1 MKSSTAQASAV
12 LVMTANASLVANA
25 FVTPSSSS
33 LTQRP
38 IQAASTTTSSRLS
51 LLPDPTLAN
60 SAVESSSVMTSS
72 VLESLGSLALF
83 GSIGLGMAFSNT
95 KNSGKWKYEYKAG
108 NELSEAASKAPVA
121 VLEKVRPQTLEIALK
136 SSFGDCPCCRFL
148 NLFYPNLCSLDIRL

>member
-1 MKSSTAQASAV
+1 MKSSIAQASAV

-38 IQAASTTTSSRLS
+38 LQSASTTTSRLS

-121 VLEKVRPQTLEIALK
+121 VLEKV
-136 SSFGDCPCCRFL
+136 
-148 NLFYPNLCSLDIRL
+148 SLDKIIGL